1 MTERGLLGS
10 GCCSV
15 PVCEARPPTPS
26 LQRQWERFQMKWRR
40 VGQRVGLGVAVLSEL
55 NIHTVQPPF
64 KISGM
69 AWILDIRL
77 PKMDF

>member
-1 MTERGLLGS
+1 MTERELLGS